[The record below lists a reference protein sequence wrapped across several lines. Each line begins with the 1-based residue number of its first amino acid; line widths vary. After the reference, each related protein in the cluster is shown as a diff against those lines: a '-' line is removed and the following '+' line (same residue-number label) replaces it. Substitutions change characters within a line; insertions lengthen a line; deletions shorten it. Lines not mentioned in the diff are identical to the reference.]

1 MPRGTVWNEEEDVVL
16 CKAYLKASKDSRA
29 EQKSYFVRV
38 YEEFKQVLPNT
49 TRSMPAVEQR
59 WKKIRSKTQKFSDCV
74 EKAKTFG
81 TYDSEDDL
89 HHVALL
95 LYNGDVHTPDQAR
108 AALNDELTVRGQ
120 FECLA
125 AYRTLKDTKLL
136 QRRARKTSEM
146 EPSDAKF
153 VRPQSSTA
161 PAKGQAI
168 VPPKATR
175 QLRITSAEPADHGPQ
190 ISPAMRLPSIPPE
203 AGPSQSQPAIKDE
216 SNTEMILKKAIG
228 SSSLDRRREPD
239 PSKESSSESD
249 RLAAKRLKIDSMKIR
264 LEAVKLMSQLRPVIT
279 FNTAREEE
287 IHNAATN
294 ALMKLLGELDEDD
307 DGGVGAE
314 K

>member
-125 AYRTLKDTKLL
+125 AYRT
-136 QRRARKTSEM
+136 
-146 EPSDAKF
+146 
-153 VRPQSSTA
+153 
-161 PAKGQAI
+161 
-168 VPPKATR
+168 
-175 QLRITSAEPADHGPQ
+175 
-190 ISPAMRLPSIPPE
+190 
-203 AGPSQSQPAIKDE
+203 
-216 SNTEMILKKAIG
+216 
-228 SSSLDRRREPD
+228 
-239 PSKESSSESD
+239 
-249 RLAAKRLKIDSMKIR
+249 
-264 LEAVKLMSQLRPVIT
+264 
-279 FNTAREEE
+279 
-287 IHNAATN
+287 
-294 ALMKLLGELDEDD
+294 
-307 DGGVGAE
+307 
-314 K
+314 